1 MKLPR
6 PNYTKLDP
14 FFAKKNGV
22 LYISEQGFFL
32 DSCRSLF
39 LVQTLSLPSSSTL
52 PPILAAPWGFASPLL
67 LLTLRSRQL
76 SPIGTWRHPPFI
88 WELAG
93 GFQQIVNFIKLDR
106 DVSGGYLGPKPGG
119 WTLHFVQGGPRLDL
133 VLLDDDCHRTF
144 GGAFSPPSA
153 LQRLV

>member
-1 MKLPR
+1 MGLQLQVGEPVTQPR
-6 PNYTKLDP
+6 PLLL
-14 FFAKKNGV
+14 AAAG
-22 LYISEQGFFL
+22 EQPRGPGPH
-32 DSCRSLF
+32 
-39 LVQTLSLPSSSTL
+39 LPSGWL
-52 PPILAAPWGFASPLL
+52 PSLLVTL

-76 SPIGTWRHPPFI
+76 SPIVTWRHPPFI

-153 LQRLV
+153 LHQRLV